1 MPTRTSF
8 VWTVPLCACAIWA
21 SFANPAAGQSSSV
34 RPEAGQSSPVRPEAG
49 QSRNSPEEGLDRTLA
64 KVVKL
69 FGSGGM
75 GGLEGYGSGFLV
87 SSSGHIVTVWSH
99 LIDSGEVSVVL
110 NDGRRFSAK
119 FLKGDP
125 TRDLAVLKIDS
136 PDLDVPFFD
145 LRESVEAT
153 PGTRVLAYSNMF
165 KVATGDEPV
174 SVVHGVISVRTR
186 LSGRRGAYRAT
197 YEGPVYVVD
206 SVTNNPGAAGGA
218 LTTLDGRLVG
228 MLGRELLNSE
238 SNTWVNYAVPMSQ
251 LRTTIDDIMAGRSL
265 PPPKPADAVQPRFS
279 ALDFGL
285 VLVPDVVYRTP
296 AYVDAVVPGSASAKA
311 GIHSEDLIVF
321 VNDELVQS
329 NRALKGI
336 VGRMDPGEL
345 IHVVVRRKDQLL
357 PLELRVP
364 DHGGKQDR

>member
-1 MPTRTSF
+1 MPARDIYVSSMAS
-8 VWTVPLCACAIWA
+8 LCVCTYWACSAL
-21 SFANPAAGQSSSV
+21 PAAGQATLV
-34 RPEAGQSSPVRPEAG
+34 RAEAGQSQFSADER
-49 QSRNSPEEGLDRTLA
+49 LDRTLT
-64 KVVKL
+64 KVVKI

-87 SSSGHIVTVWSH
+87 SSGGHVVTVWSH

-125 TRDLAVLKIDS
+125 ARDLAVLKIDA
-136 PDLDVPFFD
+136 PDLDLPFFD
-145 LRESVEAT
+145 LRDSVEAVL
-153 PGTRVLAYSNMF
+153 GTRVLAYSNMF

-186 LSGRRGAYRAT
+186 LTARRGAYRAT
-197 YEGPVYVVD
+197 YEGPVYIVD
-206 SVTNNPGAAGGA
+206 SATNNPGAAGGA
-218 LTTLDGRLVG
+218 LTTLDGRLIG

-251 LRTTIDDIMAGRSL
+251 LRTTIEDIMAGRTPAPSK
-265 PPPKPADAVQPRFS
+265 PPEAGQPHFA

-296 AYVDAVVPGSASAKA
+296 AYV
-311 GIHSEDLIVF
+311 ET
-321 VNDELVQS
+321 
-329 NRALKGI
+329 
-336 VGRMDPGEL
+336 
-345 IHVVVRRKDQLL
+345 VVVRLVVCQSGHSPGRFD
-357 PLELRVP
+357 RV
-364 DHGGKQDR
+364 RER

>member
-1 MPTRTSF
+1 MSVRTCW
-8 VWTVPLCACAIWA
+8 VWMAPLCVWACGAFFVL
-21 SFANPAAGQSSSV
+21 SAAGQSPADQPAV
-34 RPEAGQSSPVRPEAG
+34 RASQSPSD
-49 QSRNSPEEGLDRTLA
+49 EGLDRTLA
-64 KVVKL
+64 KVVKI
-69 FGSGGM
+69 FGPGGI
-75 GGLEGYGSGFLV
+75 GGLERYGSGFLV
-87 SSSGHIVTVWSH
+87 SSGGHIVTVWSH
-99 LIDSGEVSVVL
+99 LLDSGDVSVVL

-119 FLKGDP
+119 FVKGDP
-125 TRDLAVLKIDS
+125 SRDLAVLKIDS
-136 PDLDVPFFD
+136 PDVELPFFD
-145 LRESVEAT
+145 LHDNTEAA

-165 KVATGDEPV
+165 KVAEGDEPV

-186 LSGRRGAYRAT
+186 LSARRGAYRAA

-238 SNTWVNYAVPMSQ
+238 SNTWVNYAVPMSE
-251 LRTTIDDIMAGRSL
+251 LRSTIEDIMAGRAL
-265 PPPKPADAVQPRFS
+265 PPPKSPDAGQPHFA

-296 AYVDAVVPGSASAKA
+296 AYVETVVPGSPSAKA
-311 GIHSEDLIVF
+311 GIHAEDLIVF

-329 NRALKGI
+329 NRALKTI
-336 VGRMDPGEL
+336 LGRLEPGDL
-345 IHVVVRRKDQLL
+345 IHVVVRRKDQLM

-364 DHGGKQDR
+364 DRAGKQDR

>member
-1 MPTRTSF
+1 M
-8 VWTVPLCACAIWA
+8 
-21 SFANPAAGQSSSV
+21 SV
-34 RPEAGQSSPVRPEAG
+34 RSWLVPTMLLGVIACSAPFSRAVEARSSDDSPAPQSQTTAD
-49 QSRNSPEEGLDRTLA
+49 EGLDRTLA
-64 KVVKL
+64 KVVKI

-75 GGLEGYGSGFLV
+75 GGLEDYGSGFLV
-87 SSSGHIVTVWSH
+87 SSSGHVVTVWSH
-99 LIDSGEVSVVL
+99 LIDTGEVRVVL
-110 NDGRRFSAK
+110 NDGRRFVAK
-119 FLKGDP
+119 FLKGD
-125 TRDLAVLKIDS
+125 TSRDLAVLKIDA
-136 PDLDVPFFD
+136 PDTDLPFFD
-145 LRESVEAT
+145 LRDSLDVT

-174 SVVHGVISVRTR
+174 SVIHGVISVRTR

-238 SNTWVNYAVPMSQ
+238 SNTWVNYAVPIGELRGPIEDIVAGRAVPQSKPPESGQ
-251 LRTTIDDIMAGRSL
+251 LRFT
-265 PPPKPADAVQPRFS
+265 

-296 AYVDAVVPGSASAKA
+296 AYVEAVVAGSSAVKA
-311 GIHSEDLIVF
+311 GIRSEDLVVF

-329 NRALKGI
+329 NRTLKTI
-336 VGRMDPGEL
+336 LGRLDPGEL

-364 DHGGKQDR
+364 DHAAKQER

>member
-1 MPTRTSF
+1 MSARRCYLGMAPLCVWACCVTFVCPALAQTPADQPAARTS
-8 VWTVPLCACAIWA
+8 
-21 SFANPAAGQSSSV
+21 QSQ
-34 RPEAGQSSPVRPEAG
+34 GD
-49 QSRNSPEEGLDRTLA
+49 EGLDRTLA
-64 KVVKL
+64 KVVKI

-87 SSSGHIVTVWSH
+87 SSGGHVVTVWSH

-119 FLKGDP
+119 FVKGDP
-125 TRDLAVLKIDS
+125 SRDLAVLKIDS
-136 PDLDVPFFD
+136 PDVELPFFD
-145 LRESVEAT
+145 LRESAEAA

-165 KVATGDEPV
+165 MVATGDEPV

-186 LSGRRGAYRAT
+186 LSARRGAYRAA

-251 LRTTIDDIMAGRSL
+251 LRGTIEDIMAGRAL
-265 PPPKPADAVQPRFS
+265 PPPKTPDANQPRFA

-296 AYVDAVVPGSASAKA
+296 AYVETVVPGSVSAKA
-311 GIHSEDLIVF
+311 DIHAEDLIVF

-329 NRALKGI
+329 NRALKAI
-336 VGRMDPGEL
+336 LGRLEPGDL

-364 DHGGKQDR
+364 DRAGKQDR